1 MKIIK
6 GVLKEELENSLRML
20 KRYQE
25 EIDTLKGCL
34 VKKKI
39 GKRSYYYLA
48 KREGKK
54 VKFIY
59 KGSVSA
65 EIKKAYRE
73 QRKMLRK
80 YKGLIAQVKKQ
91 IVFLKRSLRGK
102 EAV

>member
-1 MKIIK
+1 
-6 GVLKEELENSLRML
+6 ML

-25 EIDTLKGCL
+25 EIDKIKGCL

-48 KREGKK
+48 RREGKK

-59 KGSVSA
+59 KGPVST
-65 EIKKAYRE
+65 EIRKAYRE

-91 IVFLKRSLRGK
+91 IGFLKKALRANKPGVK
-102 EAV
+102 S